1 MHTQF
6 VLDALE
12 QALYARQAERDG
24 ELIHHSNRGLQYV
37 SVRYGDSGPREA
49 SIPGHVKP
57 RIRTM

>member
-49 SIPGHVKP
+49 SIPGHV
-57 RIRTM
+57 